1 MLRLLVVSAHLP
13 VATGAGP
20 GVHVY
25 ARFRGVPRSTRVVPA
40 ERSPTW
46 NETLVWPLATRPL
59 HPTDSLA
66 LRLQLWGQPEPH
78 RLLGA
83 TTVSLSCLA
92 EDPGLPL
99 DLGQLP
105 LQDPQG
111 NPMGAT
117 ISLRCS
123 YVPPGKGAAG
133 NAGSQQP
140 KQVAPCLSPPRP
152 TPVEGTTMG
161 VAPRRHAKPAAG
173 KKEDFQ
179 VRVRI
184 LEGHQLQGNAIK
196 PVVTVLIGE
205 QRFRSRIRA
214 GNNPYYNELPPLCD
228 AIELDI
234 LSGSKVLGTA
244 TLHLSHIS
252 SAGAELEGGVPGF
265 LPCFG
270 PSFLPFYGARRDA
283 AAMPSD
289 AAVAYRGRVLLEIS
303 THTGDSDG
311 RQQDTIAPEDV
322 TRVQV
327 GTR

>member
-40 ERSPTW
+40 GRSPTW

-83 TTVSLSCLA
+83 TMVSLSCLA

-123 YVPPGKGAAG
+123 CVPPGKGAAG

-152 TPVEGTTMG
+152 TPVVGTTMG
-161 VAPRRHAKPAAG
+161 VTPCRHAKPAAG

-214 GNNPYYNELPPLCD
+214 GNNPYYNEVFSQHFHLTPAQLVAVPIHIQVLNSRAIRAD
-228 AIELDI
+228 AIIGAFKLD
-234 LSGSKVLGTA
+234 VGTVYNA
-244 TLHLSHIS
+244 
-252 SAGAELEGGVPGF
+252 PGRRPRGM
-265 LPCFG
+265 LCALQG
-270 PSFLPFYGARRDA
+270 HRAARR
-283 AAMPSD
+283 
-289 AAVAYRGRVLLEIS
+289 
-303 THTGDSDG
+303 
-311 RQQDTIAPEDV
+311 
-322 TRVQV
+322 
-327 GTR
+327 